1 MSSRAVELGKFR
13 VNTMEVGV
21 RWWRLAEKGVA
32 TNVGRASGDHEQRPV
47 GRSVT
52 PVAPSWQQYIFGLAM
67 LRMVVIPLGTKC
79 GVMMCPNRV
88 AGE

>member
-1 MSSRAVELGKFR
+1 MAQR
-13 VNTMEVGV
+13 NT
-21 RWWRLAEKGVA
+21 
-32 TNVGRASGDHEQRPV
+32 
-47 GRSVT
+47 
-52 PVAPSWQQYIFGLAM
+52 VAPSWQQCIFGLRM

>member
-1 MSSRAVELGKFR
+1 
-13 VNTMEVGV
+13 
-21 RWWRLAEKGVA
+21 
-32 TNVGRASGDHEQRPV
+32 
-47 GRSVT
+47 
-52 PVAPSWQQYIFGLAM
+52 M